1 MASVLLSYEFKN
13 KTISVMLVVEGGG
26 EAEVAG
32 RVVAGGCNTKQ
43 AAALF

>member
-13 KTISVMLVVEGGG
+13 KTISVMLVVAGGRG
-26 EAEVAG
+26 EAAG
-32 RVVAGGCNTKQ
+32 RVVAEGWHTKQ